1 MSSSF
6 KFNLCLRLLYK
17 QVVMETEEPVKCMS
31 HNRTYEVEL
40 TEGEDVVKEGVVRRS
55 DREQGISLA
64 VPRTDETMWWGVSVL
79 KLKVGRIKNIKPIN
93 IGKKRKDD
101 VQLKLILI
109 FFFIAEKQY
118 VPSEFDKPTNSKC
131 LRYSEEGR

>member
-31 HNRTYEVEL
+31 HNRIYEVEL

-64 VPRTDETMWWGVSVL
+64 VPRIDETMW
-79 KLKVGRIKNIKPIN
+79 
-93 IGKKRKDD
+93 
-101 VQLKLILI
+101 
-109 FFFIAEKQY
+109 
-118 VPSEFDKPTNSKC
+118 
-131 LRYSEEGR
+131 